1 MLDFLV
7 SKHTLN
13 SVTQNPQA
21 THSGL
26 NEFDLLNLDPTTL
39 EAPESRIRDVKAA
52 SSIYTTLRRADE
64 KSASNR
70 ARVDAMF
77 DGASPYDQRVLH
89 STGQGNR
96 TNLNFG
102 EAQRLLDVSMSAYVD
117 LYTSLQQLMRVHVT
131 VGESSERQEAEDIIA
146 EELTQ
151 MLREWPE
158 FHSNFLRLCTE
169 FTKHGVGVSYFEDPK
184 SWRFRVCGLG
194 DFLIPR
200 QTPASEESIEVSCAR
215 RQYLLH
221 ELYGFIRHPEAAEKL
236 GWDVEE
242 VKRVISKNAKTTGR
256 SGSNTYADWEV
267 TQREMK
273 NNDLYTGLENTSV
286 SVIHMWVREFDGS
299 VTLLMFAE
307 ESPNSFMFR
316 ETSMFK
322 KPEQAYVMF
331 SFGVGT
337 NGTYHSVRG
346 LGNRIFNHIQ
356 TSNRIRCQM
365 IDSAMMG
372 GAVMIQPET
381 QRALED
387 LSFTMYGPYSIL
399 SPNVKIVEKAA
410 PNLTNTMQPA
420 LADLQQQL
428 SMNVDLVSTY
438 GSQSSPYRNQLQT
451 EHDLAVSSRLTGSTI
466 NLFYSSWSRLLRE
479 IVRRAVSGPKN
490 DDYVARFYKR
500 CADRGV
506 DAKTIGSINHDK
518 TAAVRAIGAGSAANR
533 LLALRE
539 LNQISGS
546 YDEVG
551 RRNLI
556 RDITSERVGRDLVDR
571 YAPANPEPR
580 TTVDAKI
587 AILEN
592 QAMQS
597 GQPVAVLDTELHGM
611 HLRIHAPLLQQL
623 VGGIQTGEVDPVQS
637 LPLVQAIYQHC
648 ADHTNYLAQDPS
660 AKADV
665 AGIKQLLQIAEEV
678 ITNFTR
684 KIQAEQRKAMEAG
697 QVEGEPQQQGPSQ
710 TELKMQEHQMK
721 MQIAQQK
728 AQIEMQIKQAKADQD
743 LALKDAER
751 AMKMSGNATN

>member
-1 MLDFLV
+1 MV
-7 SKHTLN
+7 
-13 SVTQNPQA
+13 P
-21 THSGL
+21 SGL
-26 NEFDLLNLDPTTL
+26 NEFDLLNLDPQTL
-39 EAPESRIRDVKAA
+39 TPPESRIRDVKAA
-52 SSIYTTLRRADE
+52 SSIYDTLRKADE
-64 KSASNR
+64 KSSSNR

-77 DGASPYDQRVLH
+77 DGAAPYDQRVLY

-117 LYTSLQQLMRVHVT
+117 LYTSLQQLMRVSVT
-131 VGESSERQEAEDIIA
+131 VGEPAERQEAEDLIA

-151 MLREWPE
+151 TLREWPE

-184 SWRFRVCGLG
+184 SWRFRVCGLT

-200 QTPASEESIEVSCAR
+200 QTPASEESIEVACAR

-221 ELYGFIRHPEAAEKL
+221 ELYGFIKNEEAAAKM
-236 GWDVEE
+236 GWDVDE
-242 VKRVISKNAKTTGR
+242 VKRIISKNARTTGR
-256 SGSNTYADWEV
+256 NGSNTYADWEV

-273 NNDLYTGLENTSV
+273 NNDLYTGLENTTV

-299 VTLLMFAE
+299 VSLLMFAE
-307 ESPNSFMFR
+307 ESPKTFLFR
-316 ETSMFK
+316 KNSMFE
-322 KPEQAYVMF
+322 KPEHAYVMF
-331 SFGVGT
+331 SYGVGT

-399 SPNVKIVEKAA
+399 SPNVRIVEKAA

-420 LADLQQQL
+420 LADLQNQL
-428 SMNVDLVSTY
+428 AMNVDLVSTY
-438 GSQSSPYRNQLQT
+438 GNQSSPYRNNLQT

-479 IVRRAVSGPKN
+479 IVRRIVTNPQR
-490 DDYVARFYKR
+490 DEYVTRFYKR
-500 CADRGV
+500 CEERGISKEV
-506 DAKTIGSINHDK
+506 IASINHDK
-518 TAAVRAIGAGSAANR
+518 TVAVRAIGAGSAANR

-539 LNQISGS
+539 LNQIAGS

-580 TTVDAKI
+580 MTVDAKI
-587 AILEN
+587 ALLEN

-597 GQPVAVLDTELHGM
+597 GQPVAVLDSELHGM
-611 HLRIHAPLLQQL
+611 HLRMHAPLLQQL
-623 VGGIQTGEVDPVQS
+623 VGGIQTGEVDPMQA
-637 LPLVQAIYQHC
+637 LPLVEAVYQHC
-648 ADHTNYLAQDPS
+648 AEHTNYLSADPS
-660 AKADV
+660 AKQEV
-665 AGIKQLLQIAEEV
+665 AGMKQLLQIAEEV
-678 ITNFTR
+678 ITNFNR
-684 KIQAEQRKAMEAG
+684 KLQAEQRKAMEAG
-697 QVEGEPQQQGPSQ
+697 QVEGGQEGQQGPSPA
-710 TELKMQEHQMK
+710 ELKMQEHQMK

-728 AQIEMQIKQAKADQD
+728 AEIEMRIKQAKADQD

-751 AMKMSGNATN
+751 ALKLSGNTTQ

>member
-1 MLDFLV
+1 M
-7 SKHTLN
+7 
-13 SVTQNPQA
+13 TQNPP
-21 THSGL
+21 TVPSGL
-26 NEFDLLNLDPTTL
+26 NEFDLLNLDPKTL
-39 EAPESRIRDVKAA
+39 TPPESRIRDVKAA
-52 SSIYTTLRRADE
+52 SSIYDTLRKADE
-64 KSASNR
+64 KSSSNR
-70 ARVDAMF
+70 AKVDAMF
-77 DGASPYDQRVLH
+77 DGASPYDQRVLY

-117 LYTSLQQLMRVHVT
+117 LYTSLQKLMRVSVT
-131 VGESSERQEAEDIIA
+131 VGEPAERQDAEDIIA

-158 FHSNFLRLCTE
+158 FHSNYLRLCTE
-169 FTKHGVGVSYFEDPK
+169 FTKHGVGVSYFEDPR

-200 QTPASEESIEVSCAR
+200 QTPASEESIEVGCAR

-221 ELYGFIRHPEAAEKL
+221 ELYGFIKNEDAAVKI
-236 GWDVEE
+236 GWDVDE
-242 VKRVISKNAKTTGR
+242 VKRVISKNARTSGR
-256 SGSNTYADWEV
+256 NGSNTYADWEV

-273 NNDLYTGLENTSV
+273 NNDLYTGLENTTV
-286 SVIHMWVREFDGS
+286 SVVHMWVREFDGS
-299 VTLLMFAE
+299 VSLLMFAE
-307 ESPNSFMFR
+307 ESPKTFLFR
-316 ETSMFK
+316 KNSMFE
-322 KPEQAYVMF
+322 KPEHAYVMF
-331 SFGVGT
+331 SYGVGT

-399 SPNVKIVEKAA
+399 SPNVRIIEKAA

-420 LADLQQQL
+420 LADLQNQL
-428 SMNVDLVSTY
+428 AMNVDLVSTY
-438 GSQSSPYRNQLQT
+438 GNQSSPYRNQLQT

-479 IVRRAVSGPKN
+479 IVRRVVTNPQRDN
-490 DDYVARFYKR
+490 YVAAFYKR
-500 CADRGV
+500 CAERGI
-506 DAKTIGSINHDK
+506 DAKIIGSINHEK
-518 TAAVRAIGAGSAANR
+518 TVAVRAIGAGSAANR

-539 LNQISGS
+539 LNGIAGS

-580 TTVDAKI
+580 MTVDAKI
-587 AILEN
+587 ALLEN
-592 QAMQS
+592 QSMQS
-597 GQPVAVLDTELHGM
+597 GQPVAVLDSELHGM
-611 HLRIHAPLLQQL
+611 HLRMHAPLLQQL
-623 VGGIQTGEVDPVQS
+623 VGGIQTGEVDPMQA
-637 LPLVQAIYQHC
+637 LPLVQAVYQHC
-648 ADHTNYLAQDPS
+648 ADHTNYLAADPS
-660 AKADV
+660 AKAEV
-665 AGIKQLLQIAEEV
+665 AEMKQLLQIAEEV
-678 ITNFTR
+678 ITNFNR
-684 KIQAEQRKAMEAG
+684 KLQAEQRKAMEAG
-697 QVEGEPQQQGPSQ
+697 QVEGQEGQQAGP
-710 TELKMQEHQMK
+710 TAAELKMQEHQMK

-728 AQIEMQIKQAKADQD
+728 AQIEMQIKQAKADQE

-751 AMKMSGNATN
+751 ALKLSGNATQ

>member
-1 MLDFLV
+1 M
-7 SKHTLN
+7 
-13 SVTQNPQA
+13 TQNPP
-21 THSGL
+21 TVPSGL
-26 NEFDLLNLDPTTL
+26 NEFDLLNLDPQTL
-39 EAPESRIRDVKAA
+39 TPPESRIRDVKAA
-52 SSIYTTLRRADE
+52 SSIYDTLRKADE
-64 KSASNR
+64 KSSSNR
-70 ARVDAMF
+70 AKVDAMF
-77 DGASPYDQRVLH
+77 DGASPYDQRVLY

-117 LYTSLQQLMRVHVT
+117 LYTSLQKLMRVSVT
-131 VGESSERQEAEDIIA
+131 LGEPAERQDAEDIIA

-158 FHSNFLRLCTE
+158 FHSNYLRLCTE
-169 FTKHGVGVSYFEDPK
+169 FTKHGVGVSYFEDPR

-200 QTPASEESIEVSCAR
+200 QTPASEEAIEVGCAR

-221 ELYGFIRHPEAAEKL
+221 ELYGFIKNEDAAAKI
-236 GWDVEE
+236 GWDVDE
-242 VKRVISKNAKTTGR
+242 VKRVISKNARTTGR
-256 SGSNTYADWEV
+256 NGSNTYADWEV

-273 NNDLYTGLENTSV
+273 NNDLYTGLENTTV
-286 SVIHMWVREFDGS
+286 SVVHMWVREFDGS
-299 VTLLMFAE
+299 VSLLMFAE
-307 ESPNSFMFR
+307 ESPKVFLFR
-316 ETSMFK
+316 QNSMFK
-322 KPEQAYVMF
+322 KPEHAYVMF
-331 SFGVGT
+331 SYGVGT

-399 SPNVKIVEKAA
+399 SPNVKIIEKAA

-420 LADLQQQL
+420 LADLQNQL
-428 SMNVDLVSTY
+428 AMNVDLVSTY
-438 GSQSSPYRNQLQT
+438 GNQSSPYRNNLQT

-479 IVRRAVSGPKN
+479 IVRRVVTNPKQDEYVS
-490 DDYVARFYKR
+490 AFYKR
-500 CADRGV
+500 CAERGI
-506 DAKTIGSINHDK
+506 DAKVIGSINHEK
-518 TAAVRAIGAGSAANR
+518 TVAVRAIGAGSAANR

-539 LNQISGS
+539 LNGIAGS

-580 TTVDAKI
+580 MTVDAKI
-587 AILEN
+587 ALLEN
-592 QAMQS
+592 QSMQS
-597 GQPVAVLDTELHGM
+597 GQPVAVLDSELHGM
-611 HLRIHAPLLQQL
+611 HLRMHAPLLQQL
-623 VGGIQTGEVDPVQS
+623 VSGIQTGEVDPVQA
-637 LPLVQAIYQHC
+637 LPIVQVIYQHC
-648 ADHTNYLAQDPS
+648 ADHTNYLAADPS
-660 AKADV
+660 AKAEV
-665 AGIKQLLQIAEEV
+665 AGMKQLLQVGEEI

-697 QVEGEPQQQGPSQ
+697 QAEGQEGQQAGPSSA
-710 TELKMQEHQMK
+710 ELKMQEHQMK

-743 LALKDAER
+743 LALRDAER
-751 AMKMSGNATN
+751 ALKLSGNATQ